1 MCFFFSFMPA
11 TICVTVGFF
20 ALFAVSKTTE
30 TGLKMF
36 GRVLAIWLFIIAAFI
51 LVAGAYASFSGLCPV
66 PVS

>member
-20 ALFAVSKTTE
+20 VLFAASQAAD
-30 TGLKMF
+30 TGLKTF
-36 GRVLAIWLFIIAAFI
+36 GRVLAIWLFIVAAFI

-66 PVS
+66 PA